1 MRRALVSILLASCSP
16 LGLIA
21 QQGGVFV
28 ENKGQW
34 PGSVS
39 HRIELSGSTVWI
51 ERSGW
56 TLDLYDEAAITRM
69 HAAHH
74 GGDPE
79 HASPVVRH
87 HAVRSRFVGG
97 GSPQAT
103 GSGPVTGY
111 HNYFLGDD
119 PDQWAG
125 GCLRFNEVRFDDLYP
140 GIDLTMTKGPN
151 GLKYDLLLAPG
162 ADISEVVMVHEGAD
176 GLSIAGEVL
185 QVHTS
190 LGTISQ
196 QIPEAWQTSADG
208 ERQLLPCHFQL
219 AGDTLRFVL
228 DGRDHALPAVIDPT
242 LEFSTYSGSTSDNFG
257 YTATFDSDGFL
268 YSGSTAFGQG
278 YPTTTGAYQQIH
290 QGGQGLG
297 SGTDIAITKYDTT
310 GTFIVWSTFLG
321 GTGDEIPH
329 SLIVNS
335 ADEVFVYGT
344 TTSQNF
350 PYVTGCLDNTFNGG
364 TAINL
369 LGLGVNFVNG
379 SDMIV
384 SRLSAQGNV
393 LLASTYLGGSGNDG
407 LNTAPALRFNYADEV
422 RGEVLL
428 DRNENVYIVSTTAS
442 ADFPT
447 TSGSLQP
454 GYGGGSH
461 DGVVAKLDAGLT
473 TLIWSTYFGGSG
485 ADAAYSV
492 ALNDAGDLY
501 IAGGTNSPDLPTT
514 PGVLGPGPF
523 GGAADAFVAELA
535 PGGNTVISASY
546 WGTSEYDQAYFVE
559 LDGNDQVY
567 LFGQTL
573 APGSVLIGNAPYN
586 VPNSGQFLSKFGPDL
601 TTVTWSSRF
610 GNGNGQPNIS
620 PTAFLVD
627 YCDKI
632 YISGWGSAIQG
643 GQLSTNGL
651 PVTADAYQAST
662 DGNDFYLAVFD
673 IDMTN
678 LFYATYFG
686 GGLSAEHVDGGTS
699 RFDRRGRV
707 YQSVCAGCG
716 GNSDFPI
723 EPNPGAVSPTNNS
736 PNCNNGVFKFDFNFP
751 IVVAGFQTPPV
762 NCLPSPIQFTN
773 TSYGAAG
780 YLWDFGDNS
789 SSLLPNPSHQYAGPG
804 VYTVTLIASDPNACN
819 LADTVQQQVVV
830 LGNSGYALDD
840 VTLCAGESEQ
850 IGLLPIPDPNVTY
863 TWSPSTGLTSTT
875 VSNPIAS
882 PAVTTTYQLLI
893 SNGLCTD
900 TVTQVVNVAA
910 SVLDAGP
917 DLVACGPGPG
927 SVTLAASSAG
937 GTGLFQWSSSPAF
950 SDTLNDPL
958 TDSTAAVAVSGDAT
972 FYVRPL
978 DNDCAGADSV
988 FVDLQLVDPAVTGDT
1003 LVCADEPADLLLTG
1017 VEAGS
1022 SITWTPPNEIV
1033 SGQGTEQAVVAPAVT
1048 SSFGVDVT
1056 SPGGC
1061 TWSGSVVVNVSAVNG
1076 ASVSASVN
1084 EPIVLPGT
1092 TVQLLAT
1099 PAAGVG
1105 YTWSPS
1111 SLVSDATIADPTA
1124 LITETTWFFLTVSD
1138 GICTRSDSVL
1148 VTVYE
1153 LNCDEPDI
1161 FVPNAF
1167 TPNGDGSNDLLF
1179 VRGRFITELDFQVFD
1194 RWGEKVFETS
1204 DQNVGWDGTFRGKPV
1219 DPAMFVYHLTVRCED
1234 GQRYF
1239 KKGNVTVIR

>member
-1 MRRALVSILLASCSP
+1 MRRSFVLSLFPALLP
-16 LGLIA
+16 LGLAA
-21 QQGGVFV
+21 QQGRAFI
-28 ENKGQW
+28 ENRGQW
-34 PGSVS
+34 PQQVT
-39 HRIELSGSTVWI
+39 HRIELPGSTIWM
-51 ERSGW
+51 EPDGW
-56 TLDLYDEAAITRM
+56 MLDLYDMAAVDHL

-74 GGDPE
+74 GGDPA
-79 HASPVVRH
+79 HASPMVRH
-87 HAVRSRFVGG
+87 HAVRARFVGG
-97 GSPQAT
+97 QAGSVAGEAPSP
-103 GSGPVTGY
+103 GHY
-111 HNYFLGDD
+111 NYFLGNE
-119 PDQWAG
+119 PGRWAG
-125 GCLRFNEVRFDDLYP
+125 GCKGFRSVLYEELYP
-140 GIDLTMTKGPN
+140 GIDLRMAEGPE
-151 GLKYDLLLAPG
+151 GLKYDLLLRPG
-162 ADISEVVMVHEGAD
+162 ADPSRVALVHEGAD
-176 GLSIAGEVL
+176 RVSLEGGLL
-185 QVHTS
+185 RVHTS

-196 QIPEAWQTSADG
+196 RIPEAWQETTDG
-208 ERQLLPCHFQL
+208 GRQRLDCRFELDGDTVRLEL
-219 AGDTLRFVL
+219 AGHDP
-228 DGRDHALPAVIDPT
+228 ALAAVIDPT

-257 YTATFDSDGFL
+257 YTATFDADGFL

-278 YPTTTGAYQQIH
+278 YPTTPGAYQQLH
-290 QGGQGLG
+290 LGGQGLG
-297 SGTDIAITKYDTT
+297 NGTDIAITKYDTS
-310 GTFIVWSTFLG
+310 GTFFQWSTFLG
-321 GTGDEIPH
+321 GSGDELPH

-344 TTSQNF
+344 TTSLDF
-350 PYVTGCLDNTFNGG
+350 PYVAGCLDNTFNGG
-364 TAINL
+364 SAINL
-369 LGLGVNFVNG
+369 TGLGVNFVNG
-379 SDMIV
+379 SDIIV
-384 SRLSAQGNV
+384 SRLSANGSTLQ
-393 LLASTYLGGSGNDG
+393 ASTYLGGGLNDG
-407 LNTAPALRFNYADEV
+407 LNTAGALRFNYADEV

-428 DRNENVYIVSTTAS
+428 DANDNVYIVSTTAS
-442 ADFPT
+442 PDFPT
-447 TSGSLQP
+447 TAGSLQP
-454 GYGGGSH
+454 TFAGGTH
-461 DGVVAKLDAGLT
+461 DGVVTKLDAGLT
-473 TLIWSTYFGGSG
+473 TLIWSTFFGGSG

-501 IAGGTNSPDLPTT
+501 IAGGTNSADLPTSA
-514 PGVLGPGPF
+514 GVVGPGPF
-523 GGAADAFVAELA
+523 GGAADAFVAELDPDGSSVLA
-535 PGGNTVISASY
+535 CSY
-546 WGTSEYDQAYFVE
+546 WGTASYDQAYFVE
-559 LDGNDQVY
+559 VDGQDQVY
-567 LFGQTL
+567 LFGQTQ
-573 APGSVLIGNAPYN
+573 APGSQLILNAPYN
-586 VPNSGQFLSKFGPDL
+586 VPNSGQFLSKFTPDL
-601 TTVTWSSRF
+601 TGTVWSSRF

-651 PVTADAYQAST
+651 PVTADAYQATT

-673 IDMTN
+673 IDMTS

-686 GGLSAEHVDGGTS
+686 GGISAEHVDGGTS

-716 GNSDFPI
+716 GNDDFPI
-723 EPNPGAVSPTNNS
+723 EPNPGAVSATNNS

-751 IVVAGFQTPPV
+751 IVVAGFETPPV

-773 TSYGAAG
+773 TSYGAAS
-780 YLWDFGDNS
+780 YLWNFGDNS
-789 SSLLPNPSHQYAGPG
+789 TSLLPNPSHQYAGPG
-804 VYTVTLIASDPNACN
+804 VYTVTLIAIDPNACN

-863 TWSPSTGLTSTT
+863 AWSPSTGLSSIT
-875 VSNPIAS
+875 VPNPIAS
-882 PAVTTTYQLLI
+882 PSVTTTYQLLI

-927 SVTLAASSAG
+927 SVTLTASSAG
-937 GTGLFQWSSSPAF
+937 GTGLFQWSSSLAF
-950 SDTLNDPL
+950 GDTLNDPL
-958 TDSTAAVAVSGDAT
+958 TDSTATVTVSGDAT

-978 DNDCAGADSV
+978 DNDCASADSV
-988 FVDLQLVDPAVTGDT
+988 FVDLQLADPAVTGDT
-1003 LVCADEPADLLLTG
+1003 LVCADEPADLLLIG

-1022 SITWTPPNEIV
+1022 SITWTPTNEIV
-1033 SGQGTEQAVVAPAVT
+1033 SGQGTEQAVVAPAAT

-1061 TWSGSVVVNVSAVNG
+1061 TWSGSVVVNVSPVNG
-1076 ASVSASVN
+1076 ASVSASVDQ
-1084 EPIVLPGT
+1084 PIVLPGT

-1099 PAAGVG
+1099 PATGVG

-1138 GICTRSDSVL
+1138 SICTRSDSVL

-1179 VRGRFITELDFQVFD
+1179 VRGRFITELDLQVFD
-1194 RWGEKVFETS
+1194 RWGEKVFETT

-1219 DPAMFVYHLTVRCED
+1219 DPAVFVYHLTVRCED